1 MSKQPRQQ
9 TEIRDKIENRDR
21 IHVVMVILTML
32 FIVLSLG
39 ILICIARI
47 QATYTVDQRVINL
60 FRPRADCYIEQ
71 PKRGRILSEDGRPL
85 AITTPYYDIY
95 MDCTVRKEEF
105 QQIDRDEA
113 KRIAALKEK
122 GREAPAPK
130 FEGARKEK
138 EWQAKADTLS
148 RELARIFPTR
158 TADQYLDEILTGR
171 ENGKKHV
178 LIRKNVRHAT
188 LNTLRTF
195 HLFNEGKYKGGLI
208 AEPHDERM
216 YPYDTLARRVI
227 GYVRET
233 GRIGIEGTFDYELHG
248 KEGKEWRRVTDDK
261 KYIRD
266 FDSTVVKAVDGNDVR
281 TTLNIDF
288 QDIADRALR
297 RQIADDPQIRAGIV
311 VLMETETGAIR
322 AMVNLSRDTIPGSS
336 LWERDNL
343 VLKEVG
349 EQGSVM
355 KTVTLL
361 SLVEDGHV
369 QSLEET
375 IPTNH
380 GVVPGGY
387 NQDVHIL
394 DYERETGRREI
405 TVKHGFEISSN
416 YVFTYLPEK
425 YYGARPQEFFDHI
438 YAYRLGEK
446 FDFDLDGLGT
456 PVVNRPGT
464 PGWSRTTLGTTAYGY
479 GMSVTPL
486 HVVTFYNAIANK
498 GRMMKPY
505 LVESIEKD
513 GKVVKEY
520 GPSVLNN
527 ICTRATADTVTR
539 ALKAVVDDGTAKRLK
554 DAKLSVA
561 GKTGT
566 AQVVLTPKERKGHP
580 DPYHDAWGRKKNQ
593 GTFVGFFPA
602 EDPKYTIL
610 VTVYSYL
617 SATSFYGGTKPALA
631 VREIV
636 DNIYAIDDTWAGHI
650 TSGGTLPRM
659 EARDAETE
667 SGKAPDVKGF
677 GLRDA
682 LYAVENAGYKCTY
695 EGSGHVSAQSPAPGA
710 VFKKGDTIRLTL
722 K

>member
-1 MSKQPRQQ
+1 MSTTKKKGQS
-9 TEIRDKIENRDR
+9 EIKDKIENRDR
-21 IHVVMVILTML
+21 IHIVMTALTML
-32 FIVLSLG
+32 FIILSVG
-39 ILICIARI
+39 IIACIVHI
-47 QATYTVDQRVINL
+47 QATFRVDPRVVNI
-60 FRPRADCYIEQ
+60 FRPRPDKYIEE
-71 PKRGRILSEDGRPL
+71 PKRGRILAEDGRPL
-85 AITTPYYDIY
+85 AITTPLYNIY
-95 MDCTVRKEEF
+95 MDCTVRKDEF
-105 QQIDRDEA
+105 LEMDRKEA
-113 KRIAALKEK
+113 RRIQRIKEK
-122 GREAPAPK
+122 GEEAPAPQYK
-130 FEGARKEK
+130 G
-138 EWQAKADTLS
+138 AKAEQQWQEKA
-148 RELARIFPTR
+148 RELSAGLARLFPNKS
-158 TADQYLDEILTGR
+158 AEQYFKEILAGR
-171 ENGKKHV
+171 EGGKKHM
-178 LIRKNVRHAT
+178 LIRRNVSHAT
-188 LNTLRTF
+188 LNQLKELP
-195 HLFNEGKYKGGLI
+195 LFNEGGYKGGLI
-208 AEPHDERM
+208 AEQHDERL

-227 GYVRET
+227 GYVREQ
-233 GRIGIEGTFDYELHG
+233 GRIGIEGTYDYELHG
-248 KEGKEWRRVTDDK
+248 QEGVQWRRVTDDR

-266 FDSTVVKAVDGNDVR
+266 FDSTAVKAVDGNDVR

-311 VLMETETGAIR
+311 VLMEAKTGAIR
-322 AMVNLSRDTIPGSS
+322 AMVNLSRDTIPGSK

-369 QSLEET
+369 KSLEET

-380 GVVPGGY
+380 GVVPGY

-394 DYERETGRREI
+394 DYERISGRSEI

-425 YYGARPQEFFDHI
+425 FYGENPQEFFDHI

-486 HVVTFYNAIANK
+486 HVATFYNAIANK

-513 GKVVKEY
+513 GKVVRQY

-566 AQVVLTPKERKGHP
+566 AQVVLTPKERKGST
-580 DPYHDAWGRKKNQ
+580 DPYHDPSGRKKNQ

-602 EDPKYTIL
+602 DDPKYTIL

-617 SATSFYGGTKPALA
+617 SGMSFYGGTKPAMA

-636 DNIYAIDDTWAGHI
+636 DNIYAIDDTW
-650 TSGGTLPRM
+650 SGRIAPTGALPRM
-659 EARDAETE
+659 EER
-667 SGKAPDVKGF
+667 
-677 GLRDA
+677 
-682 LYAVENAGYKCTY
+682 
-695 EGSGHVSAQSPAPGA
+695 
-710 VFKKGDTIRLTL
+710 
-722 K
+722 